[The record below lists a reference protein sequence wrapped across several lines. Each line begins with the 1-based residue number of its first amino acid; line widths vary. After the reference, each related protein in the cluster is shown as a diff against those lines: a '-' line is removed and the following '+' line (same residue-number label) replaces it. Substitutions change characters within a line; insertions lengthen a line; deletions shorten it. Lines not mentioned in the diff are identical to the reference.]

1 MSSRLQKLVT
11 HIINWLS
18 LPNLK
23 KGYALN
29 IYVLTSLNT
38 FQLKI
43 FNYQEANKKGKPNK
57 N

>member
-1 MSSRLQKLVT
+1 M
-11 HIINWLS
+11 
-18 LPNLK
+18 
-23 KGYALN
+23 ALN